1 MTVVGEPVT
10 SVEKQE
16 RCRAIATRLGA
27 RLRVRRY
34 EPGIVTAKID
44 E

>member
-10 SVEKQE
+10 SLDKQE
-16 RCRAIATRLGA
+16 RCRAIAESLGA
-27 RLRVRRY
+27 RLRVRPY
-34 EPGIVTAKID
+34 E